1 MVNTGNESNTLAKRG
16 DTVSVHYN
24 GTLEN
29 GSTFDSS
36 RPRGE
41 PLTFQVGT
49 GQVIPGFDNAVA
61 GMTVGETKTVTVP
74 YDQAYG
80 PRNEEATQI
89 IPKQQFPPGFPFEV
103 GNTVEGTG
111 QDGRKMSATISA
123 HDQFTV
129 TLDMNHPLAGKDLNF
144 EIELVN
150 IDQHMANVGQ

>member
-1 MVNTGNESNTLAKRG
+1 
-16 DTVSVHYN
+16 
-24 GTLEN
+24 
-29 GSTFDSS
+29 
-36 RPRGE
+36 
-41 PLTFQVGT
+41 
-49 GQVIPGFDNAVA
+49 
-61 GMTVGETKTVTVP
+61 MTVGETKTVTVP

-89 IPKQQFPPGFPFEV
+89 IPKHQFPPGFPFEV
-103 GNTVEGTG
+103 GNTVEGSTPE
-111 QDGRKMSATISA
+111 GRKMSATISA